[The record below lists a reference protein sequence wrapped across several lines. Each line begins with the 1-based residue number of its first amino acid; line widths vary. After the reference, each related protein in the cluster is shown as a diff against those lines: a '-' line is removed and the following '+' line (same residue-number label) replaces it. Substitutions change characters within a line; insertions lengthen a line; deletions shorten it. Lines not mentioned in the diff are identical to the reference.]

1 MQYYMEY
8 IKLKRAKRNKKF
20 IVLIIIGVLLILISL
35 LVFIIRYRYYENK
48 SANDRKQVDE
58 FLSQPV
64 LNNIE
69 TNEVTSDEVNSD
81 TNINDYI
88 AVLEISA
95 INLRRGLYEKNDPN
109 NNVNRNIYILKDTV
123 LPDES
128 DVSHIILASHSGNSY
143 ISYFKNLY
151 KLDINDEVYFYYK
164 NTKYVYSIYKIYEV
178 DKTGNVELK
187 ITNNSDITLITCK
200 GNLNKQIVVIGTLK
214 SKEAC

>member
-1 MQYYMEY
+1 MEC
-8 IKLKRAKRNKKF
+8 IKLGKAKRKTRKNKKYF
-20 IVLIIIGVLLILISL
+20 FVIILGFMLIIISLILLIS
-35 LVFIIRYRYYENK
+35 RYCYHEEK
-48 SANDRKQVDE
+48 KANDKKQVDDY
-58 FLSQPV
+58 
-64 LNNIE
+64 LNYTTVDKVE
-69 TNEVTSDEVNSD
+69 PNEVISEDDN
-81 TNINDYI
+81 NDKVAANYV
-88 AVLEISA
+88 AALEIPA
-95 INLRRGLYEKNDPN
+95 IELRRGLLNRDDPN
-109 NNVNRNIYILKDTV
+109 NNVNKNIYMLKDTV

-151 KLDINDEVYFYYK
+151 KVDINDEVYFYYK

>member
-1 MQYYMEY
+1 MRYYMEY

-69 TNEVTSDEVNSD
+69 TNEVISDEVNSD

-88 AVLEISA
+88 AVLEIPA
-95 INLRRGLYEKNDPN
+95 INLTRGLVDKSSPN
-109 NNVNRNIYILKDTV
+109 NDVNKNIYMLKDTV
-123 LPDES
+123 LPDE
-128 DVSHIILASHSGNSY
+128 DTISHIILASHSGNSY
-143 ISYFKNLY
+143 VSYFKNLH
-151 KLDINDEVYFYYK
+151 KLDINDEIYFYYK
-164 NTKYVYSIYKIYEV
+164 NNKYIYSIYKIDEV
-178 DKTGNVELK
+178 DKTGNIELK
-187 ITNNSDITLITCK
+187 KTYSSDITLITCK
-200 GNLNKQIVVIGTLK
+200 GNLKRQIVIYATLK
-214 SKEAC
+214 SKGAY

>member
-88 AVLEISA
+88 AVLEIPA

-128 DVSHIILASHSGNSY
+128 DVSHILLASHSGNSY
-143 ISYFKNLY
+143 ISYFKNLH
-151 KLDINDEVYFYYK
+151 KLDENDEVYFYYN

-187 ITNNSDITLITCK
+187 RTNNSDITLITCK

-214 SKEAC
+214 SKEAY